1 MIINGKCCHGVSVQG
16 GVYVMALCV
25 GLEYCLERV
34 FINSLATGN
43 SEN

>member
-1 MIINGKCCHGVSVQG
+1 MIINGKCCRCVSVEG
-16 GVYVMALCV
+16 GVYVKALCV

-34 FINSLATGN
+34 FLNSLATGN